1 MPLQNHPS
9 DLQVSA
15 AYLAT
20 DLAYIHPAQDRKTVP
35 FGIGAASPAYTFE
48 YVVLKRFF
56 DIFVVLLF
64 SPFILIVIAALCL
77 LVALSSPGPIFFSH
91 RRIRRG
97 GAFFSMWKLRTMCVN
112 SAEVLERH
120 LTLHPEDRKE
130 WDLNHKLKN
139 DPRVNSIGRL
149 LRRSSLDEL
158 PQIWNV
164 LTGRMSLVGPRPIVA
179 AEVEKYAENFAYYTA
194 VTPGITGLWQASG
207 RSTLTYDERV
217 ALDRYYVENWGLWLD
232 IKIFFRTIRCVVNSD
247 GAY

>member
-1 MPLQNHPS
+1 MPLQNQPS
-9 DLQVSA
+9 DLQVA
-15 AYLAT
+15 ATYPAA
-20 DLAYIHPAQDRKTVP
+20 DLGYIHPAQDLKTVP
-35 FGIGAASPAYTFE
+35 FGIGAASPSYTFE
-48 YVVLKRFF
+48 YVVIKRIF
-56 DIFVVLLF
+56 DISVVLLL
-64 SPFILIVIAALCL
+64 SPVILLCVAALCL

-97 GAFFSMWKLRTMCVN
+97 GAFFSMWKFRTMCVN

-120 LTLHPEDRKE
+120 LTLHPADREE

-149 LRRSSLDEL
+149 LRRFSLDEL

-207 RSTLTYDERV
+207 RSTLSYDERV
-217 ALDRYYVENWGLWLD
+217 ELDRYYVENWSLWLD
-232 IKIFFRTIRCVVNSD
+232 LKILFRTIRCVVNSD